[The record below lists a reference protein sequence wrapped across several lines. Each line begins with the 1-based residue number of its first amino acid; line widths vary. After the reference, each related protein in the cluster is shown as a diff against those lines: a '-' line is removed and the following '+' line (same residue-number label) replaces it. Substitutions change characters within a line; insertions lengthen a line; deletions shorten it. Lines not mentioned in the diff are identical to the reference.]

1 VKTLLG
7 IFGWPVAHSKSPAMH
22 GAAIAALGLDAVYLP
37 FAVRP
42 EALPDAVRGLRGL
55 GVRGVNVT
63 LPHKAAVI
71 PLLDAVD
78 PDAEAIGAVNTV
90 VNDDGVLRG
99 YNTDAPGLV
108 RSIEEAGVAIAG
120 RRVTVLGAG
129 GAARAAVVGLQR
141 AGAAEITLL
150 ARRPE
155 AAQFLAEEL
164 RGDGAVPLLGDGLD
178 ALEARFAHTDLLVQS
193 TSATLGGGPDAEAFA
208 AKLPFGA
215 LPKHAAVV
223 DLVYQP
229 LRTSV
234 LRAAEAEGLATV
246 DGLGMLLHQGALAFR
261 LFTGHEPPLEVMAEA
276 LGRPPAA
283 TMSTGS
289 RTP

>member
-42 EALPDAVRGLRGL
+42 ESLEDAVRGVRAL

-63 LPHKAAVI
+63 LPHKEAVI
-71 PLLDAVD
+71 PLLDEVD
-78 PDAEAIGAVNTV
+78 ADARAIGAVNTI
-90 VNDDGVLRG
+90 VNDDGFLRG

-108 RSIEEAGVAIAG
+108 RSVEEAGVTIGG
-120 RRVTVLGAG
+120 RRVVVLGAG
-129 GAARAAVVGLQR
+129 GAARAAVVGLCR
-141 AGAAEITLL
+141 AGAGELTLL

-155 AAQFLAEEL
+155 AARALANEL
-164 RGDGAVPLLGDGLD
+164 RGVVSGPLHAGGLD
-178 ALEARFAHTDLLVQS
+178 ALEAAFAEADLLVQS
-193 TSATLGGGPDAEAFA
+193 SSATLNGGPDAEAFA
-208 AKLPFGA
+208 ASLPFAA
-215 LPKHAAVV
+215 LPDRAAVV

-229 LRTSV
+229 RRTSV
-234 LRAAEAEGLATV
+234 LRAAAARGLATV

-261 LFTGHEPPLEVMAEA
+261 LWTGREPPIEVMAEA
-276 LGRPPAA
+276 LG
-283 TMSTGS
+283 S
-289 RTP
+289 